1 MASYEKTKI
10 LELFPMQFLTPSKR
24 VHLGEINK
32 NNFKKL
38 NNIDLQTT
46 SISFSA
52 LLKLF
57 SIDKKTYINTL

>member
-1 MASYEKTKI
+1 MKKTQM
-10 LELFPMQFLTPSKR
+10 LEPFSMESLTPSKR

-32 NNFKKL
+32 KNFEKL
-38 NNIDLQTT
+38 NKIDIQTT